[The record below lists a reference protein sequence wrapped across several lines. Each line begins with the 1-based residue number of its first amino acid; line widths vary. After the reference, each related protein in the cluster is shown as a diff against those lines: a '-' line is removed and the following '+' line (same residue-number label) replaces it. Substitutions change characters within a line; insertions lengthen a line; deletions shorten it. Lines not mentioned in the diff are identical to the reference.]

1 MIAQSNEK
9 DAFLKKVYLES
20 RLPEPLHAL
29 YDLAHNLW
37 WSWNDAGE
45 SLFRSIDPLVW
56 ESLEQNP
63 VAMLDQITRDKAA
76 RLIADQAFMDNMNR
90 VKAAFDHYMSV
101 PRAADAEKIA
111 YFCMEYGLKLS
122 LHLYSGG
129 LGILAGDYLK
139 EASDQNKD
147 MVAIGLLYKYG
158 YFQQAISLYGEQ
170 VHNYPAQ
177 ELTKL
182 PYYPV
187 RNANGEWLKVF
198 VSWQGRKIWAKIWE
212 TRVGRISLYLLDADL
227 DENNWEDRSLT
238 HHLYGGDTEHRL
250 KQEILLGIGGVRI
263 LETLGIKPEVFHCN
277 EGHAAFMG
285 LERIR
290 VLTAKEKLSFDEAL
304 EYVRATSLFT
314 THTPVPA
321 GHDYFS
327 EHHLGY
333 YLFDYVRSLG
343 ISWERFM
350 AMGKLEPHNP
360 GELFSMSHLAIRL
373 CRAVNGVSKL
383 HGKVS
388 REMFNNLYPDYDS
401 EELYIGHVTNGVHYP
416 TWVAHEWKALSG
428 NANSHLE
435 GLTALS
441 DEQIFRVRTGLK
453 KKLIRFVKEQLQS
466 DLTRRGESPRFIFE
480 VLNQISENALVIGF
494 ARRFATYKRANLL
507 FKNLDRLRELISN
520 AQRPVL
526 FLYSGKAHP
535 ADKGGQAL
543 IQKIVNI
550 SREPEFRGKI
560 VFLENYNVEI
570 AKMMVQGVDLW
581 LNTPTRDQEA
591 SGTSGMKAAL
601 NGVLNFSVLD
611 GWWVEGYQEGAGW
624 ALPLERTYKDQ
635 ALQDELDAE
644 AIFNTLEY
652 EIIPAYFDRD
662 EVGIPS
668 RWMQYVRNIMGEV
681 GPFFTTTRMLQEYTD
696 QFYRTLKDGGAR
708 LAENGFAGARKY
720 HAWKQ
725 WIRENWGNVRILDKS
740 LQDTDNFALQEDQP
754 FEASVKILTGN
765 IAADH
770 IGGEVVFFS
779 RHEDGSLEYILSQDM
794 QAQAV
799 QAGEMSFHCSFRPN
813 ISGVYE
819 FGIRLFPQHPWMPH
833 RQDLDLVMW
842 V

>member
-1 MIAQSNEK
+1 M
-9 DAFLKKVYLES
+9 
-20 RLPEPLHAL
+20 
-29 YDLAHNLW
+29 
-37 WSWNDAGE
+37 
-45 SLFRSIDPLVW
+45 
-56 ESLEQNP
+56 
-63 VAMLDQITRDKAA
+63 
-76 RLIADQAFMDNMNR
+76 
-90 VKAAFDHYMSV
+90 
-101 PRAADAEKIA
+101 
-111 YFCMEYGLKLS
+111 
-122 LHLYSGG
+122 
-129 LGILAGDYLK
+129 
-139 EASDQNKD
+139 
-147 MVAIGLLYKYG
+147 
-158 YFQQAISLYGEQ
+158 
-170 VHNYPAQ
+170 
-177 ELTKL
+177 
-182 PYYPV
+182 
-187 RNANGEWLKVF
+187 
-198 VSWQGRKIWAKIWE
+198 
-212 TRVGRISLYLLDADL
+212 
-227 DENNWEDRSLT
+227 
-238 HHLYGGDTEHRL
+238 
-250 KQEILLGIGGVRI
+250 
-263 LETLGIKPEVFHCN
+263 
-277 EGHAAFMG
+277 
-285 LERIR
+285 
-290 VLTAKEKLSFDEAL
+290 
-304 EYVRATSLFT
+304 
-314 THTPVPA
+314 
-321 GHDYFS
+321 
-327 EHHLGY
+327 
-333 YLFDYVRSLG
+333 
-343 ISWERFM
+343 
-350 AMGKLEPHNP
+350 
-360 GELFSMSHLAIRL
+360 
-373 CRAVNGVSKL
+373 
-383 HGKVS
+383 
-388 REMFNNLYPDYDS
+388 
-401 EELYIGHVTNGVHYP
+401 
-416 TWVAHEWKALSG
+416 
-428 NANSHLE
+428 
-435 GLTALS
+435 
-441 DEQIFRVRTGLK
+441 
-453 KKLIRFVKEQLQS
+453 KEQLQS

-662 EVGIPS
+662 EVGVPS

-681 GPFFTTTRMLQEYTD
+681 APFFTTTRMLKEYTD
-696 QFYRTLKDGGAR
+696 QFYRPLKEGGTR
-708 LAENGFAGARKY
+708 LAENDFAGARKY

-725 WIRENWGNVRILDKS
+725 WIRENWGNVRVLDKS

-794 QAQAV
+794 QTQAV

-842 V
+842 A